1 MIGNLAAL
9 RLLIGT
15 AWRVARRD
23 LLRSLL
29 ETTASLSRGVT
40 PWLVAGVVAGI
51 DQHRQDWLIMALIG
65 MLLCVF
71 ADWVLRALGA
81 TAHVAMAEKVSFAFE
96 RDIAR
101 AVATR
106 PTLDHFDDPE
116 FADTLQMLTQNQGR
130 IGGGMSGLVHAADV
144 AAKAAIVIIIATL
157 VEPRLLLLAVAVVP
171 ALAAARLRLRW
182 TQRGEDESAA
192 AGRLVAHCRQVVTD
206 PALGMELRVFGLRR
220 TIAGR
225 LQTAVDRWQRPRLR
239 ATQRNAFLG
248 VGEEALSTLI
258 VGATLLW
265 LLFALADGDA
275 TPAVMVAA
283 VVAARQIQQSL
294 LALIGEGSGIA
305 ETLQYVQ
312 RADALNRT
320 ARTTNEPGASTFT
333 QTGIRLVDVSFRY
346 RGATQSALQHINLNL
361 VPGQVVAIV
370 GENGA
375 GKTTLVELLLG
386 LYRPTA
392 GTIEGTTRN
401 DHSTATFQD
410 FTRPELTAR
419 EAIGLGDPRMINNT
433 AHIEGAAHAGGA
445 GFVTDL
451 AEGLSTQLGASW
463 PGGTDLSGGQWQR
476 VALARGSMRR
486 NPYLTVLDEPTAA
499 LDAHAEHEIFT
510 RYAAA
515 AATTRQDGGIT
526 ILVTHRFSTVKDAD
540 TILVLHQGRL
550 IEQGSHSD
558 LINRAGHYARLYR
571 MQQDGY
577 LSDPRRHR

>member
-23 LLRSLL
+23 LLRSFL
-29 ETTASLSRGVT
+29 ETTASLSKAVM
-40 PWLVAGVVAGI
+40 PWLVAVVVAAI
-51 DQHRQDWLIMALIG
+51 DHHRHDWLILALIG

-81 TAHVAMAEKVSFAFE
+81 TAHVSMAEKVSFAFE

-101 AVATR
+101 AAASR

-116 FADTLQMLTQNQGR
+116 FADNLQVLTQNQGR
-130 IGGGMSGLVHAADV
+130 IGGGVSGLIHAVDV
-144 AAKAAIVIIIATL
+144 AANAAVVIIIAAL
-157 VEPRLLLLAVAVVP
+157 VEPRLLLLAVAVLP
-171 ALAAARLRLRW
+171 ALAATRLRLRW
-182 TQRGEDESAA
+182 TQRGENESAA
-192 AGRLVAHCRQVVTD
+192 AGRLVAHYRQVVTD
-206 PALGMELRVFGLRR
+206 PGLGMELRIFGLRR
-220 TIAGR
+220 TIARR
-225 LQTAVDRWQRPRLR
+225 LQTAVDQWQRPRLR
-239 ATQRNAFLG
+239 AAQRNAFLG
-248 VGEEALSTLI
+248 VCEEALSTLT

-265 LLFALADGDA
+265 LLYALAVGDA

-294 LALIGEGSGIA
+294 LAVVGEASGIA

-312 RADALNRT
+312 RADELR
-320 ARTTNEPGASTFT
+320 RTTAAAAEPGGNTSA
-333 QTGIRLVDVSFRY
+333 QTGIRMVDVSFRY
-346 RGATQSALQHINLNL
+346 HGATQPALQHINLNL
-361 VPGQVVAIV
+361 QPGKVVAIV

-375 GKTTLVELLLG
+375 GKTTLIELLLG

-392 GTIEGTTRN
+392 GMIEGAPG
-401 DHSTATFQD
+401 DGHSTATFQD
-410 FTRPELTAR
+410 FTRPELTAGV
-419 EAIGLGDPRMINNT
+419 AIGLGDPTAINNT
-433 AHIEGAAHAGGA
+433 ERIEAAARAGGA
-445 GFVTDL
+445 AFVTDL
-451 AEGLSTQLGASW
+451 ADGLSTQLGASW
-463 PGGTDLSGGQWQR
+463 PGGVDLSGGQWQR
-476 VALARGSMRR
+476 VALARGSMRH

-510 RYAAA
+510 QYAA
-515 AATTRQDGGIT
+515 AATTTRQNGGIT

-577 LSDPRRHR
+577 LSTTRRQR